1 MCSSPSQLLFAM
13 ATDTTT
19 NASHVNDRN
28 NVFVYLK
35 KVTELTKKTYNIN
48 GKNAKIQSANSWC
61 MTKIVYSFLCF

>member
-48 GKNAKIQSANSWC
+48 GKNAKI
-61 MTKIVYSFLCF
+61 